1 MIQATYRSLV
11 PQQRADR
18 LQLKLQELSVF
29 QNNLG
34 TVNTTAALIGGF
46 AFSGVTSNPFQGHI
60 VLKVL
65 YFVLD
70 VMCIASCFHS
80 VLVSTAAGVM
90 GPDTAMRGGDPDASV
105 GRALEGV
112 LQVRKHVYVPFG
124 VGIALFEA
132 IAAMWTVNEMGFN
145 SLELAIGSGLCI
157 AIFLG
162 SLLMVVHTHRK
173 MRRLFSKQDVYARQT
188 GLAPTLH

>member
-1 MIQATYRSLV
+1 MIQATYRALT
-11 PQQRADR
+11 PQQNADR
-18 LQLKLQELSVF
+18 LQLKLQELTVF
-29 QNNLG
+29 QGNFS
-34 TVNTTAALIGGF
+34 TVNTTAALVGGF
-46 AFSGVTSNPFQGHI
+46 AFSGVTSGI
-60 VLKVL
+60 TGAVEVKVIF
-65 YFVLD
+65 FVIT

-80 VLVSTAAGVM
+80 VIVSTAASVM
-90 GPDTAMRGGDPDASV
+90 GPDTAMRGGDPEANV
-105 GRALEGV
+105 ARALEGI
-112 LQVRKHVYVPFG
+112 LQVRKHVYTPFG
-124 VGIALFEA
+124 IGIMFFQ
-132 IAAMWTVNEMGFN
+132 IMTAMWTVNVMGFS